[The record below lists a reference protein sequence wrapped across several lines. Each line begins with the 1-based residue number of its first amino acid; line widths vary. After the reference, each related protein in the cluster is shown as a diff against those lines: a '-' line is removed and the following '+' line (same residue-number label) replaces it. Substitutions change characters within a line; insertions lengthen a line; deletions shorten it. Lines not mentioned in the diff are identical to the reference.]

1 MFGRRFDLFTLLGFN
16 VRLDTSWFLL
26 AILVTWSLATDV
38 FPGWYRDLSPVT
50 YWVMGAAGA
59 VGLFFSIVFHELSH
73 SLVARRHG
81 VVMRGITLFVFGG
94 VAEMTDEPP
103 SARAEFHVAVA
114 GPIASIVI
122 ASLCL
127 AVAYA
132 GSKAGWPDSFVGVF
146 KYFALINGVLVLFN
160 LIPAFPLDGGRV
172 LRSALWSWKKNLAWA
187 TFVTSRIGVGFSFVL
202 MGVGVVSAITGNIV
216 GGIWYFLIGM
226 FLRGAAN
233 MSYRQ
238 IVVRRSFEGETVRRF
253 MRVNPVTAP
262 GDISIER
269 LVEDYIYRYHYK
281 MFPVM
286 DGDRLLGCISTREI
300 KDVPREHWARYTV
313 RDLAVPV
320 TDENSIG
327 PDAVAM
333 AALSKMNQSGISR
346 FLVIENGGL
355 AGVITLK
362 DLLQFMSLKVE
373 LEQR

>member
-1 MFGRRFDLFTLLGFN
+1 MFGRRFDLFTLFGFS
-16 VRLDTSWFLL
+16 VRLDASWFLL

-38 FPGWYRDLSPVT
+38 FPTWYPDLSPVT
-50 YWVMGAAGA
+50 HWLMGAAGA

-103 SARAEFHVAVA
+103 SARAEFRVAVA

-122 ASLCL
+122 ASVCF
-127 AVAYA
+127 AVAHA
-132 GSKAGWPDSFVGVF
+132 GSKIGWPDPFVGVF

-172 LRSALWSWKKNLAWA
+172 LRSALWSWKKNLPWA

-253 MRVNPVTAP
+253 MRASPVTAP

-281 MFPVM
+281 MFPVL
-286 DGDRLLGCISTREI
+286 DGDRLLGCIRTREI
-300 KDVPREHWARYTV
+300 KDVPRESWAKYAV
-313 RDLAVPV
+313 RDLTVPV

-327 PDAVAM
+327 PDAFAV
-333 AALSKMNQSGISR
+333 AALSKMNHGGISR
-346 FLVIENGGL
+346 LLVVENGRL